1 MKACKFG
8 ALFLNSVKK
17 KKKKKK
23 LFPAIKVET
32 NYVILEFKKILSS
45 AEQKQKKHLAAGH
58 YAFLEISNPAAKFI
72 ISAVE
77 VKITTVYLWKWKYLT
92 VQYS

>member
-32 NYVILEFKKILSS
+32 YYVILEFKKILSS
-45 AEQKQKKHLAAGH
+45 AEQK
-58 YAFLEISNPAAKFI
+58 
-72 ISAVE
+72 
-77 VKITTVYLWKWKYLT
+77 
-92 VQYS
+92 